1 MFTDDTY
8 NYPMQAELL
17 IHARWIAPVDPPGIL
32 EHHAVAV
39 ADGRIAALLPGE
51 EAEHTVEARERVE
64 LGEHLLIPG
73 LVNAHT
79 HAAMTLFRGC
89 ADDLPLEIWLR
100 EHIWPAEARW
110 VSAEFVRDGTLAAAA
125 EMLAGGTTCFADMYF
140 FPDAAIESALAL
152 GLRIASGIVVI
163 GLPTAWAKD
172 PQEYLE
178 RGLALHDVY
187 RAHPLVSFMLMP
199 HSPYAV
205 DETMLAQI
213 ASYAA
218 ETGLPIQ
225 THLQETAGEVE
236 ESLAKHGARPLARL
250 AALGL
255 VGPELAAVHMTQIN
269 DEDLDLLVR
278 HSVSVVH
285 CPESNLKLASGFCP
299 SARLLAAGVN
309 VALGTDGAAS
319 NNDLDLIGEMRSA
332 ALLAKGVAGDPTAF
346 GAAAAL
352 HAATLGGARALGLA
366 ERIGSLTPGKWA
378 DLAAVDLTHTRLRP
392 LYDPLSQL
400 VYACGPEHVSD
411 VWVAGERRVQDGAVV
426 GLDAPALRANLD
438 DWAGRI
444 GAHSHE

>member
-1 MFTDDTY
+1 
-8 NYPMQAELL
+8 MQTELL
-17 IHARWIAPVDPPGIL
+17 IHARRVAPVDSPGVL

-39 ADGRIAALLPGE
+39 SEGRIVALLPGE
-51 EAEHTVEARERVE
+51 EADRTIEARERIE

-89 ADDLPLEIWLR
+89 ADDLPLEVWLR

-110 VSAEFVRDGTLAAAA
+110 VSAEFVRDGTLAAAT

-152 GLRIASGIVVI
+152 GLRIASGIVVM

-178 RGLALHDVY
+178 RGLALHDNY

-205 DETMLAQI
+205 DGTMLAQI

-218 ETGLPIQ
+218 EIGLPVQ
-225 THLQETAGEVE
+225 THVHETAGEVE
-236 ESLAKHGARPLARL
+236 ESLAKHGVRPLARL

-255 VGPELAAVHMTQIN
+255 VGPELAAVHMTQVN
-269 DEDLDLLVR
+269 DEDLELLVR
-278 HSVSVVH
+278 HSVNVVH

-299 SARLLAAGVN
+299 VAKLLAAGVN

-319 NNDLDLIGEMRSA
+319 NNDLDMLGEMHTA
-332 ALLAKGVAGDPTAF
+332 ALLAKGEAGDPTAF
-346 GAAAAL
+346 DAPSAL
-352 HAATLGGARALGLA
+352 KAATLGGARALGLG
-366 ERIGSLTPGKWA
+366 EEIGSITPGKWA
-378 DLAAVDLTHTRLRP
+378 DLAAIRLDATRLQP
-392 LYDPLSQL
+392 LYDPISQL
-400 VYACGPEHVSD
+400 VYAGGRELVSD
-411 VWVAGERRVQDGAVV
+411 VWIAGERRLADGRIA
-426 GLDAPALRANLD
+426 GLDETALRARLHGWHD
-438 DWAGRI
+438 RIAGEKH
-444 GAHSHE
+444 A